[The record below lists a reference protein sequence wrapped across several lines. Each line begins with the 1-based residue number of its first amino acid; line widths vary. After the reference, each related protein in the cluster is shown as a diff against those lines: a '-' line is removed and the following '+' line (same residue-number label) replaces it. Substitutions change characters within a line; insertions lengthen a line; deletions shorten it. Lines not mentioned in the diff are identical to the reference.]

1 MEFAAFIDENYKK
14 NEFIAK
20 MNISPNRK
28 FVKTYHYNVAS
39 LSDNISSPEV
49 DSYMSMN
56 PIRWIDKKIRRD
68 KEHVSALRWLY
79 VDLDIYNSSY
89 CELSKEQILWNLEED
104 YFGLKIPHPNYV
116 IDSGRGMYLL
126 WRIDE
131 HINAYPRWEK
141 VQRYLSDTL
150 LEFGADTAVVSDS
163 ARVLRVLGSV
173 NSKSGT
179 IVNIMRSYTQR
190 KYTLYWIM
198 SNYAS
203 QLLNNKNNN
212 DLHKCNKPDK
222 KKNDKVI
229 FFSTPYTLLNARLS
243 DLERLLVLHRDREDS
258 KRECILFLYRY
269 WTLCV
274 TDDVELALQRT
285 LALNARI
292 KHSLS
297 EYEVI
302 NATKSAE
309 KYYKEDRRCF
319 TNSWIIRFLEIS
331 EFEMK
336 ELQSIISPGEKL
348 QRKSARN
355 RKTYLAKLCAAGK
368 STKDVQIKKR
378 RASIYEL
385 ICSGKSCEEICELLN
400 ISRRTFYNDKKVI
413 SNMSQDEL
421 DLLVYQ
427 EKVIEINDKTEPEK
441 DSNIACDTESAKNSA
456 LVLRGRS
463 PMFFTE
469 EETQHII
476 LLQADLYE
484 IDSGGELSENIRSG

>member
-20 MNISPNRK
+20 MNISPSRK
-28 FVKTYHYNVAS
+28 FVKTYHYNVANF
-39 LSDNISSPEV
+39 SDNISSPEV
-49 DSYMSMN
+49 DTYMSMN

-131 HINAYPRWEK
+131 HINSYPRWEK
-141 VQRYLSDTL
+141 VQRYLSDAL

-179 IVNIMRSYTQR
+179 IVNIMRSYTQHI
-190 KYTLYWIM
+190 YTLYWIM
-198 SNYAS
+198 CNYAP
-203 QLLNNKNNN
+203 QFLNNKSNNN
-212 DLHKCNKPDK
+212 LHKYNKKPNK
-222 KKNDKVI
+222 KKNDKVV
-229 FFSTPYTLLNARLS
+229 FFNTLYTLLNARLS

-274 TDDVELALQRT
+274 TDDAELALQRT

-297 EYEVI
+297 EHEVI

-331 EFEMK
+331 ESEMK
-336 ELQSIISPGEKL
+336 ELQSIISSGEKL

-355 RKTYLAKLCAAGK
+355 RKAYLTKLFTAGK

-378 RASIYEL
+378 WASVYEL
-385 ICSGKSCEEICELLN
+385 IKAGKSCDDICAQLK
-400 ISRRTFYNDKKVI
+400 ISRRTFYNDKKAI
-413 SNMSQDEL
+413 FNMSQDEL
-421 DLLVYQ
+421 GQLVYRK
-427 EKVIEINDKTEPEK
+427 KVVEINDKNEPEK
-441 DSNIACDTESAKNSA
+441 ENDVICDVSSANNSA
-456 LVLRGRS
+456 LVLRGGT
-463 PMFFTE
+463 PLFFIE
-469 EETQHII
+469 KEKIARGDFFDFF
-476 LLQADLYE
+476 LGYAY
-484 IDSGGELSENIRSG
+484 IRSG

>member
-1 MEFAAFIDENYKK
+1 MEFASFIDENYKK
-14 NEFIAK
+14 NEFISK

-28 FVKTYHYNVAS
+28 IVKTYHYNVAN
-39 LSDNISSPEV
+39 LSDNILSHEV
-49 DSYMSMN
+49 DTYMSMN

-150 LEFGADTAVVSDS
+150 LEFGADTAVISDS

-190 KYTLYWIM
+190 RYTLYWIM
-198 SNYAS
+198 SNYAP
-203 QLLNNKNNN
+203 QLFNNKNNN
-212 DLHKCNKPDK
+212 NLHKYNKKPDK

-243 DLERLLVLHRDREDS
+243 DLERLLVLHRDMEDC

-274 TDDVELALQRT
+274 TDDAELALQKT
-285 LALNARI
+285 LVLNARI

-297 EYEVI
+297 EHEVI

-348 QRKSARN
+348 QRKAVRN

-368 STKDVQIKKR
+368 STKDVLIKKR
-378 RASIYEL
+378 RASIYDL

-427 EKVIEINDKTEPEK
+427 ENVLKINDKIELKK

-463 PMFFTE
+463 PLSFTE
-469 EETQHII
+469 KETH
-476 LLQADLYE
+476 LYE
-484 IDSGGELSENIRSG
+484 IDSGGMISDNIRSG